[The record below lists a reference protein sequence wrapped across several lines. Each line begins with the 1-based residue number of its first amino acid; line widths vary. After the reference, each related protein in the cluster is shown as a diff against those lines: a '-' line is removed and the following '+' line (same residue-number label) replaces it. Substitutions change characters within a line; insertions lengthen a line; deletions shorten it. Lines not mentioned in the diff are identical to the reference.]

1 MTVVNRA
8 SCDTK
13 TSQENN
19 NIWKFGGKN
28 STTQC
33 VTLTESMHS
42 FVFLVLSVD

>member
-8 SCDTK
+8 S
-13 TSQENN
+13 
-19 NIWKFGGKN
+19 WKFGGKK